1 VALFPLFSRALRIR
15 GERGVLMGS
24 RTATWLAWSM
34 CLVAAAAL
42 AGTLAIDAVASSL
55 DAFTILGV
63 PPILAFS
70 VVGALIAS
78 RRQDNP
84 IGWLLCGVGL
94 SFALGSLAGEYA
106 PYALITEPG
115 SLPSGDIM
123 AWLGTWIWPP
133 GIILV
138 FTYLLLLFPDG
149 RLPSRRWKP
158 VAWLAGVAL
167 LITVIPVAV
176 AAWPIRGPILANIG
190 EEAPAGSS
198 AAFKVAYDVQ
208 VSGILLLFVLGIA
221 SAASLV
227 IRLRRATGDERAQLK
242 WFAYA
247 GAFAVVA
254 FIANSPLFH
263 VGGDVLPGVALMMV
277 PAAVGIAMFK
287 YRLYD
292 IDVVI
297 NKTVVVA
304 VLAAFVTAVYL
315 AIVVGIGAAIGST
328 GQPNVLLSIA
338 ATAIVALAFQPL
350 RERARRLAD
359 RVVYGK
365 RASPYEV
372 LSDFSERMAGSYS
385 TEDVLPRMARILGE
399 GTGATRTEVWLRVGD
414 QLRPAALWPEG
425 TEGAESEKAPLPV
438 PEDELPEFPDSDRA
452 VAVRHQSELLGALT
466 LTKPP
471 SEPVAPA
478 EEKLLSDLA
487 SQAGLMLRNV
497 RLTAEL
503 QARLVDLRASRQRLV
518 AAQDQERRRLERDLH
533 DGAQQQLVA
542 LSVKQRL
549 AEGLVRRDPDK
560 AAQMLADLQADTAE
574 ALENLRDLARGIYP
588 PLLADKGLPVA
599 LEGHAR
605 KVHLPV
611 TVEADGLGRYPQE
624 IEAAVYF
631 CCLEALQNIVK
642 YAEASHVA
650 MNLSIEAGQLTFSVI
665 DDGKGFDPASMPH
678 GSGLQGMADRVEAL
692 GGILEVRS
700 EPGTGTTV
708 TGRIPTGAME
718 PIR

>member
-1 VALFPLFSRALRIR
+1 MRA
-15 GERGVLMGS
+15 

-34 CLVAAAAL
+34 CLVAASAIAGSL
-42 AGTLAIDAVASSL
+42 AVDFLASSL
-55 DAFTILGV
+55 DAWTILGV
-63 PPILAFS
+63 LSIPAFS
-70 VVGALIAS
+70 VVGALVAS
-78 RRQDNP
+78 RRPDNP
-84 IGWLLCGVGL
+84 IGWILCGVGL
-94 SFALGSLAGEYA
+94 SFALGGLAGEYA
-106 PYALITEPG
+106 TYALITEPG
-115 SLPSGDIM
+115 SLPGGHLM

-138 FTYLLLLFPDG
+138 LTYLLLLFPDG

-158 VAWLAGVAL
+158 VAWLAAVAL
-167 LITVIPVAV
+167 AIEVIPVAV
-176 AAWPIRGPILANIG
+176 TAWPIRGPILANIG
-190 EEAPAGSS
+190 EEAPAGAS
-198 AAFKVAYDVQ
+198 AAFKAAYDIQ
-208 VSGILLLFVLGIA
+208 VLGIILTFVLGIA

-227 IRLRRATGDERAQLK
+227 IRLRRASGDERAQLK

-247 GAFAVVA
+247 SAFLVA
-254 FIANSPLFH
+254 AIIANSPLFH
-263 VGGDVLPGVALMMV
+263 IGGNVLPGIALVMV
-277 PAAVGIAMFK
+277 PVAVGIAMFK

-315 AIVVGIGAAIGST
+315 VVVVGISHLINTAGE
-328 GQPNVLLSIA
+328 PNVLLSIA

-350 RERARRLAD
+350 RDRARRLAD

-365 RASPYEV
+365 RATPYEV
-372 LSDFSERMAGSYS
+372 LSEFSERMAGSYS

-399 GTGATRTEVWLRVGD
+399 GTGATRTEVWLRVGT
-414 QLRPAALWPEG
+414 QLQLLAAWPEG
-425 TEGAESEKAPLPV
+425 AEPAKTPLPAS
-438 PEDELPEFPDSDRA
+438 EDELPEFPEADRA
-452 VAVRHQSELLGALT
+452 VPVRHQSELLGALT

-471 SEPVAPA
+471 SEPVTPA
-478 EEKLLSDLA
+478 EEKLVSDLA

-542 LSVKQRL
+542 LAVKQRL
-549 AEGLVRRDPDK
+549 AEGFVRKDPEK

-588 PLLADKGLPVA
+588 PLLADKGLPAA

-611 TVEADGLGRYPQE
+611 SVETDGLGRYPQE
-624 IEAAVYF
+624 VEAAVYF
-631 CCLEALQNIVK
+631 CCLEALQNVAK
-642 YAEASHVA
+642 YADASHVSV
-650 MNLSIEAGQLTFSVI
+650 NLSTEAGQLNFSVI
-665 DDGKGFDPASMPH
+665 DDGKGFDPGSKPP
-678 GSGLQGMADRVEAL
+678 GSGLQGMADRMEAL
-692 GGILEVRS
+692 GGMLEVHS

-708 TGRIPTGAME
+708 VGHIPAEAEE

>member
-1 VALFPLFSRALRIR
+1 
-15 GERGVLMGS
+15 MGS

-34 CLVAAAAL
+34 CLVAAAAIAGAL
-42 AGTLAIDAVASSL
+42 AVDVVASSL
-55 DAFTILGV
+55 DAFTILGI
-63 PPILAFS
+63 PAILAFS
-70 VVGALIAS
+70 VVGALVAA
-78 RRQDNP
+78 RRPDNP
-84 IGWLLCGVGL
+84 IGWILCAVGL
-94 SFALGSLAGEYA
+94 SFALGSLSGEYA
-106 PYALITEPG
+106 TYTLITEPG
-115 SLPSGDIM
+115 SLPGGHLM

-138 FTYLLLLFPDG
+138 LTYLLLLFPDG

-158 VAWLAGVAL
+158 VAWLAAVAL
-167 LITVIPVAV
+167 AIEVIPVAV
-176 AAWPIRGPILANIG
+176 TAWPIRGPILANIG
-190 EEAPAGSS
+190 EEAPAGAS
-198 AAFKVAYDVQ
+198 AAFKAAYDIQ
-208 VSGILLLFVLGIA
+208 VLGIILTFVLGIA

-227 IRLRRATGDERAQLK
+227 IRLRRASGDERAQLK

-247 GAFAVVA
+247 SAFLVA
-254 FIANSPLFH
+254 AIIASSPLFD
-263 VGGDVLPGVALMMV
+263 VGGAVLPGIALMMV
-277 PAAVGIAMFK
+277 PAAVGVAMFK

-315 AIVVGIGAAIGST
+315 GVVVGIGAVINTT
-328 GQPNVLLSIA
+328 GEPNVLLSIA
-338 ATAIVALAFQPL
+338 ATAIVAVAFQPL

-365 RASPYEV
+365 RATPYEV
-372 LSDFSERMAGSYS
+372 LSEFSERMAGSYS

-399 GTGATRTEVWLRVGD
+399 GTGATRTEVWLRVGT
-414 QLRPAALWPEG
+414 QLQLAASWPEG
-425 TEGAESEKAPLPV
+425 AEPEKTPLPA
-438 PEDELPEFPDSDRA
+438 PEDELPEFPGADRG
-452 VAVRHQSELLGALT
+452 VPVRHQSELLGALT
-466 LTKPP
+466 LTKPA
-471 SEPVAPA
+471 SEPVNPA

-542 LSVKQRL
+542 LAVKQRL
-549 AEGLVRRDPDK
+549 AEGLVRKDPEK
-560 AAQMLADLQADTAE
+560 AALMLADLQADTSE

-588 PLLADKGLPVA
+588 PLLADKGLPAA

-611 TVEADGLGRYPQE
+611 TVETDGLGRYPQE
-624 IEAAVYF
+624 VEAAVYF
-631 CCLEALQNIVK
+631 CCLEALQNIAK
-642 YAEASHVA
+642 YADASHVSVS
-650 MNLSIEAGQLTFSVI
+650 LSTEAGQLNFTVI
-665 DDGKGFDPASMPH
+665 DDGKGFDPGSKPP
-678 GSGLQGMADRVEAL
+678 GSGLQGMADRMEAL
-692 GGILEVRS
+692 GGMLEVHS

-708 TGRIPTGAME
+708 VGHIPAE
-718 PIR
+718 ALESSP

>member
-1 VALFPLFSRALRIR
+1 VELAHFPLLAQARRI
-15 GERGVLMGS
+15 ERERESSMGS
-24 RTATWLAWSM
+24 RTAAWLAWSM
-34 CLVAAAAL
+34 CLVAATAI
-42 AGTLAIDAVASSL
+42 AGTLAVDIAASSL
-55 DAFTILGV
+55 DAFTILGIPAV
-63 PPILAFS
+63 LAFS

-78 RRQDNP
+78 RRPDNP
-84 IGWLLCGVGL
+84 IGWILCGVGL
-94 SFALGSLAGEYA
+94 SFALASLSGEYA
-106 PYALITEPG
+106 TYALITEPG
-115 SLPSGDIM
+115 SLPGGDIM
-123 AWLGTWIWPP
+123 AWLGTWAWPP

-158 VAWLAGVAL
+158 VAWLAAVAL
-167 LITVIPVAV
+167 VISVIPIAV
-176 AAWPIRGPILANIG
+176 TGWPIRGPMLANIG
-190 EEAPAGSS
+190 EVAPAGSPAS
-198 AAFKVAYDVQ
+198 FEVAYNVQ
-208 VSGILLLFVLGIA
+208 VGGILLLFILGIA
-221 SAASLV
+221 SSVSLV
-227 IRLRRATGDERAQLK
+227 LRLRRATGEERAQLK
-242 WFAYA
+242 WFAFA

-263 VGGDVLPGVALMMV
+263 IGGNVLPAVAIWMV

-297 NKTVVVA
+297 NKTIVVA
-304 VLAAFVTAVYL
+304 VLAAFVTAIYL
-315 AIVVGIGAAIGST
+315 AVVVGISAAIGTT
-328 GQPNVLLSIA
+328 GQPNVLLSVA

-359 RVVYGK
+359 RAVYGK
-365 RASPYEV
+365 RATPYEV
-372 LSDFSERMAGSYS
+372 LSEFSERMAGSYS
-385 TEDVLPRMARILGE
+385 TEDVLPRMARVLGE
-399 GTGATRTEVWLRVGD
+399 GTGATRTEVWLRVGT
-414 QLRPAALWPEG
+414 QLQLAASWPDGPEPER
-425 TEGAESEKAPLPV
+425 TPLPV
-438 PEDELPEFPDSDRA
+438 PEDELPEFPHADRA
-452 VAVRHQSELLGALT
+452 VPVRHQSELLGALT

-471 SEPVAPA
+471 SEPVTPA

-542 LSVKQRL
+542 LAVKQRL

-560 AAQMLADLQADTAE
+560 AAQMLADLQADTTQ

-588 PLLADKGLPVA
+588 PLLADKGLPAA

-605 KVHLPV
+605 KVHVPV

-624 IEAAVYF
+624 VEAAVYF

-642 YAEASHVA
+642 YADALHVSV
-650 MNLSIEAGQLTFSVI
+650 NLSMEAGQLSFSVT
-665 DDGKGFDPASMPH
+665 DDGKGFDPASKPP
-678 GSGLQGMADRVEAL
+678 GSGLQGMADRMDAL

-700 EPGTGTTV
+700 EPGTGTSV
-708 TGRIPTGAME
+708 TGRIPTESMD